1 MMEKGGLQKTEDG
14 GMTLGGK
21 PFNGFGVNCFNLISQ
36 CVGKD
41 GSDPALAE
49 KTLETL
55 AKYHVKAVRFS
66 VGGFYRDGW
75 DDVRL
80 HSEKWYKVYDAAYK
94 KAEEMG
100 IGLIPS
106 FFWTPMFCDMFDEP
120 MGTATSDP
128 EHNPSKTLAFM
139 KKYTLDFVNRYKES
153 PAAFLWEYG
162 NEHNLDMD
170 IPWFGFRALPEGSK
184 RTRRTQWEDMET
196 SKNHAALL
204 SWWGKLVK
212 EADPYKR
219 IVGTGDAVARPC
231 GYHQAFFNQSMQPD
245 TEAEHTEY
253 MRLMHPD
260 GIDAIS
266 VHEYTSYGFIRT
278 EYGAD
283 PKAQPGLL
291 GGLTGT
297 ETWDTSM
304 QKLKGYA
311 AATGKTCYV
320 GEYGIGTGAPF
331 NKEEYETQFRAIMD
345 AVVKNK
351 VPLAM
356 FWNYDFNTN
365 EIPGD
370 LTEHGTGVEYSCNER
385 WEKGKLILGLIKEY
399 NDNCGA

>member
-1 MMEKGGLQKTEDG
+1 
-14 GMTLGGK
+14 
-21 PFNGFGVNCFNLISQ
+21 
-36 CVGKD
+36 
-41 GSDPALAE
+41 
-49 KTLETL
+49 
-55 AKYHVKAVRFS
+55 
-66 VGGFYRDGW
+66 
-75 DDVRL
+75 
-80 HSEKWYKVYDAAYK
+80 
-94 KAEEMG
+94 
-100 IGLIPS
+100 
-106 FFWTPMFCDMFDEP
+106 
-120 MGTATSDP
+120 
-128 EHNPSKTLAFM
+128 
-139 KKYTLDFVNRYKES
+139 
-153 PAAFLWEYG
+153 
-162 NEHNLDMD
+162 
-170 IPWFGFRALPEGSK
+170 
-184 RTRRTQWEDMET
+184 
-196 SKNHAALL
+196 
-204 SWWGKLVK
+204 
-212 EADPYKR
+212 
-219 IVGTGDAVARPC
+219 
-231 GYHQAFFNQSMQPD
+231 
-245 TEAEHTEY
+245 
-253 MRLMHPD
+253 MHPD

-385 WEKGKLILGLIKEY
+385 WAKGKLILGLIKEY